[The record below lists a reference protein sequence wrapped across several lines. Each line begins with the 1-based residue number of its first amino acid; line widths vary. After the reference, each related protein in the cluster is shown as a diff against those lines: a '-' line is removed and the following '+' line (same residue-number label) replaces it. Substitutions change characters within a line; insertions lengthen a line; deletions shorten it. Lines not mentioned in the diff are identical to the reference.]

1 FPAYFFCIFPPS
13 SSEPSHLYDSFL
25 IYNEKL
31 RLCVQLEGS
40 DSIILDR
47 CNKDNE
53 QQHFKWVSD
62 DQMLNMA
69 VKLCLAVSSK
79 ADLVPVTL
87 SPCNRT
93 SALQKWECSND
104 TLLALKE
111 DLFLHPAN
119 AHKGKVVLSKIST
132 MKSTWK
138 IYGTGDSLCSQGY
151 EALFTLNGNGFGA
164 PCIFPFKYMNQW
176 HAKCISEGDE
186 NGRLWCGTTADVEKD
201 ALTGYCPVK
210 GGHDDFFWTR
220 NHWTGDLYQIN
231 TQSALTWYQAR
242 KSCQQQDAELLSITE
257 LHEQIFLA
265 GLTGSI
271 NNDYWTGLNNLD
283 FDSGWQWIDNCPL
296 RYLNWAPGSPS
307 LESEKICGSM
317 ESNSGKWE
325 NKNCEE
331 KLGYICKKGNSSS
344 DASGTPSDDSK
355 PVKCPDGWS
364 GYAGHCYHLNRD
376 PKTWKAALLSCR
388 KDGGDLLSIHH
399 IEEYSFVISQ
409 LSYRPTDVLWI
420 GLNDRKTQMYF
431 EWSDGAPVR
440 FTKWQRGEPTHISD
454 VQEDCVTMSG
464 ENGYWS
470 DYFCEEELGYIC
482 KREPLA
488 TVAGETE
495 MTDPYCPEGWKR
507 YSFYCYYIGQ
517 TAVIFS
523 EAKSFCE
530 ANGGSLTSVDD
541 RYEQA
546 FLTSLTGLHSEK
558 MFWIGLSDIEQPGTF
573 KWTNRSDVLFTHWNS
588 EMPGR
593 QPGCVAMRTGTAA
606 GLWDVV
612 SCEEKAPFLCKQ
624 WAAGVTPPPIPTTKS
639 PPTCPEGW
647 SLSPTGRVCFKVG
660 RELKKTWFEAQD
672 FCRELGGDL
681 ASIHIYD
688 EVRLIYEDSWIGI
701 NPMGPNTG
709 FTWSDGS
716 PVNVS
721 LKPEP
726 INTLGMLDAFMWKQ
740 NVMVYVTC
748 SRKTECVVSLS
759 SFAEHSFKIIEDGW
773 IEYENNEYY
782 FSNTT
787 LHAEGARRF
796 CRAHNADLTVIESE
810 RERRFLR
817 KYSVFYGS
825 SMNDPYI
832 GLILGLDKKFG
843 WMDGSPVTYVAWAPD
858 EPNFKNDD
866 EHCVVMYLK
875 TGFWN
880 GINCGALRSFICER
894 HNSSV
899 RSTVAPTSAVPL
911 GGCAEGWLWF
921 NNKCFKIF
929 GFNEKERKNWYD
941 ARTDCRKHRGNLVN
955 IPSESVQAF
964 LTVHLKSTLDD
975 TWIGLNDVNWP
986 GRFLW
991 TDGTVGVYYT
1001 NWAKVSSY
1009 YSIQEKGYCVFM
1021 MSRPERL
1028 AGNWRDDKCDG
1039 NKSYICQRNTDPAL
1053 PHHETTIPASG
1064 YVPYGNSSY
1073 SLASPKMTW
1082 EEARRKCRSE
1092 GAELASVLTP
1102 YVQSFLWLQV
1112 LKYGEPVWI
1121 GLNSNMTNERYK
1133 WISRWRLVYTN
1144 WAPDEPK
1151 QKIACVYLDLDGH
1164 WKTGNCNEKYFSV
1177 CEQSHGIVSTEIPDA
1192 PGRCPELKETELSWI
1207 PFRTHCYAI
1216 HPGNE
1221 YWSAAS
1227 KRCSQLGSTLT
1238 SIEDLAE
1245 QEFLREHTEQLRPM
1259 DFWLGLVKS
1268 IDGEWIWQDN
1278 TAVDFVNWKEGYL
1291 DDHSV
1296 FMNGHTGEWSI
1307 SREYYSKGFICK
1319 RKKSNSMF
1327 YSNKLYSRKGNAI
1340 LT

>member
-1 FPAYFFCIFPPS
+1 MPYGGFSVTMISLNFAES
-13 SSEPSHLYDSFL
+13 DSFL

-344 DASGTPSDDSK
+344 DASDDSK

-464 ENGYWS
+464 EVKTRKP
-470 DYFCEEELGYIC
+470 IPPT
-482 KREPLA
+482 KIRERENH
-488 TVAGETE
+488 TVGRGL
-495 MTDPYCPEGWKR
+495 GWKR

-647 SLSPTGRVCFKVG
+647 SLIIVLTCIQAFVSEKYQ
-660 RELKKTWFEAQD
+660 KKTWFEAQD

-688 EVRLIYEDSWIGI
+688 EVRLLDQIIYEDSWIGI

-716 PVNVS
+716 PVSKSIKLAHVS

-817 KYSVFYGS
+817 KYVRSLFACLFIVFIWH
-825 SMNDPYI
+825 PV
-832 GLILGLDKKFG
+832 LK

-921 NNKCFKIF
+921 NNKQPFTEVRACTI
-929 GFNEKERKNWYD
+929 N
-941 ARTDCRKHRGNLVN
+941 AA
-955 IPSESVQAF
+955 AF

-1001 NWAKVSSY
+1001 NWAKGFPHNRVLWF
-1009 YSIQEKGYCVFM
+1009 ILQGYCVFM

-1039 NKSYICQRNTDPAL
+1039 NKSYICQRNTAL

-1177 CEQSHGIVSTEIPDA
+1177 CIVSTEIPDA

-1227 KRCSQLGSTLT
+1227 KRCSQLGVLLFQNLSLYTMLYNQHAT
-1238 SIEDLAE
+1238 
-1245 QEFLREHTEQLRPM
+1245 FLLFIVVYIPPPPATPT
-1259 DFWLGLVKS
+1259 
-1268 IDGEWIWQDN
+1268 GEWIWQDN

-1319 RKKSNSMF
+1319 RKKSNHVF
-1327 YSNKLYSRKGNAI
+1327 YLFFRFIFSIYFSIYILPFSYKGLKAAYISSSI
-1340 LT
+1340 LSSQQPCEVGWAKSL